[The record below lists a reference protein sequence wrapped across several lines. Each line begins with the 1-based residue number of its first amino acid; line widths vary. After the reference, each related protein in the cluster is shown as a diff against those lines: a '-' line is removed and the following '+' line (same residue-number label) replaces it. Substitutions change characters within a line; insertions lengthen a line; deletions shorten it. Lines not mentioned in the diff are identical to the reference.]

1 MAITAELTDF
11 LCLEFTDE
19 RLGRVEYGTRAKS
32 GSRTAEGEELESWCL
47 LLDSIFQLHAPLLE
61 LNKDT
66 ISIITV

>member
-32 GSRTAEGEELESWCL
+32 GSRTAEGEELES
-47 LLDSIFQLHAPLLE
+47 
-61 LNKDT
+61 
-66 ISIITV
+66 